1 MAGQE
6 ATLQTL
12 RLKYNAALA
21 AHQGCTRALTEAMM
35 AGTTPDKALVESEA
49 KAREALNLARER
61 LLAAMTQS
69 ITGEAPVA
77 EAQPA
82 APRPARR
89 PSEGEP

>member
-69 ITGEAPVA
+69 ITGEAPAA
-77 EAQPA
+77 EPSA
-82 APRPARR
+82 AEPRPARR

>member
-1 MAGQE
+1 MAGHD

-69 ITGEAPVA
+69 ITGEAATEP
-77 EAQPA
+77 PA
-82 APRPARR
+82 PEPRPARR

>member
-1 MAGQE
+1 MAGHE

-35 AGTTPDKALVESEA
+35 AGAGPDKALVESEA

-69 ITGEAPVA
+69 ITGEAPAA
-77 EAQPA
+77 EPS
-82 APRPARR
+82 APEPLRARR
-89 PSEGEP
+89 PSDGEP